1 MAIVCSNASK
11 TEFQKWAKELHSIA
25 ECDPNNKRNVKALA
39 RLLTK
44 FSEIQIPFYELDRFC
59 GELLKEA
66 TEVEGFFAPAHVS
79 EDCQRVMLFQVKDC
93 FHIPGSLQRDLVMS
107 VVIQHEEGKA
117 YFEVLTNT
125 EKLWYSNYHSA
136 LKKFHAEQEQCKDTE
151 VVSDE
156 SKKGE

>member
-11 TEFQKWAKELHSIA
+11 TEFQKWAKELQSIA
-25 ECDPNNKRNVKALA
+25 ECDPNTKRNVKALA

-44 FSEIQIPFYELDRFC
+44 FSEIQIPFQELDRFC

-66 TEVEGFFAPAHVS
+66 TEVEGIFAPAHVT
-79 EDCQRVMLFQVKDC
+79 EDIQRVMLFQVKDC
-93 FHIPGSLQRDLVMS
+93 YHISGSLQRDLVMS

-136 LKKFHAEQEQCKDTE
+136 LKKFQEEQDRVKDE

-156 SKKGE
+156 SRKAD

>member
-11 TEFQKWAKELHSIA
+11 TEFQKLAKELQSIA
-25 ECDPNNKRNVKALA
+25 ECDPNTKRNVKALA

-44 FSEIQIPFYELDRFC
+44 FSEIQIPFQELDRFC

-66 TEVEGFFAPAHVS
+66 TEVEGIVAPAHVT
-79 EDCQRVMLFQVKDC
+79 EDIQRVMLFQVKDC
-93 FHIPGSLQRDLVMS
+93 YHISGSLQRDLVMS

-125 EKLWYSNYHSA
+125 EKLWYSNYNSA
-136 LKKFHAEQEQCKDTE
+136 LKKFQEEQDRVKDKG
-151 VVSDE
+151 VSDE
-156 SKKGE
+156 SRKAE

>member
-11 TEFQKWAKELHSIA
+11 TEFQKWAKELQSIA
-25 ECDPNNKRNVKALA
+25 ECDPNTKRNVKALA

-44 FSEIQIPFYELDRFC
+44 FSEIQIPFQELDRFC

-66 TEVEGFFAPAHVS
+66 TEVEGIFAPAHVT
-79 EDCQRVMLFQVKDC
+79 EDIQRVMLFQVKDC
-93 FHIPGSLQRDLVMS
+93 YHISGSLQRDLVMS

-136 LKKFHAEQEQCKDTE
+136 LKKFQEEQDRVKDE

-156 SKKGE
+156 ARKAE

>member
-11 TEFQKWAKELHSIA
+11 TEFQKWAKELQSIA
-25 ECDPNNKRNVKALA
+25 ECDPNTKRNVKALA

-44 FSEIQIPFYELDRFC
+44 FSEIQIPFQELDRFC

-66 TEVEGFFAPAHVS
+66 TEVEGIFAPAHVT
-79 EDCQRVMLFQVKDC
+79 EDIQRVMLFQVKDC
-93 FHIPGSLQRDLVMS
+93 YHISGSLQRDLVMS

-136 LKKFHAEQEQCKDTE
+136 LKKFQEEQDRVKDE

-156 SKKGE
+156 SRKAE

>member
-11 TEFQKWAKELHSIA
+11 TEFQKWAKELLSIA
-25 ECDPNNKRNVKALA
+25 ECYPNTKRNVKALA
-39 RLLTK
+39 CLLTK
-44 FSEIQIPFYELDRFC
+44 FSEIQIPFQELDRFC

-66 TEVEGFFAPAHVS
+66 TEVDGIFAPVS
-79 EDCQRVMLFQVKDC
+79 ENCQRIMLFQVKDC
-93 FHIPGSLQRDLVMS
+93 FPIPGSLQRDLVMS

-117 YFEVLTNT
+117 YFEVRTNT
-125 EKLWYSNYHSA
+125 ETLWYSNYHSA

>member
-11 TEFQKWAKELHSIA
+11 TELQKWAKELHSIA
-25 ECDPNNKRNVKALA
+25 ECNPNTKRNVKALA
-39 RLLTK
+39 CLLTK

-66 TEVEGFFAPAHVS
+66 TEVEEFFAPAHDT
-79 EDCQRVMLFQVKDC
+79 ENLQRVMLFQVRDC
-93 FHIPGSLQRDLVMS
+93 YHISGSLQRDLVMS

-136 LKKFHAEQEQCKDTE
+136 LKKFQLEQEQFKDTE

>member
-11 TEFQKWAKELHSIA
+11 TEFQKWAKELQSIA
-25 ECDPNNKRNVKALA
+25 ECDPPTKRNVKALA

-44 FSEIQIPFYELDRFC
+44 FSEIQIPFQELDRFC

-66 TEVEGFFAPAHVS
+66 TEVEGIFAPAHVT
-79 EDCQRVMLFQVKDC
+79 EDIQRVMLFQVKDC
-93 FHIPGSLQRDLVMS
+93 YHISGSLQRDLVMS

-136 LKKFHAEQEQCKDTE
+136 LKKFQEEQDRVKDE

-156 SKKGE
+156 SRKAD

>member
-44 FSEIQIPFYELDRFC
+44 FSEMEIPFCELDNFC
-59 GELLKEA
+59 LKLLKEA
-66 TEVEGFFAPAHVS
+66 TEVEGIVAPAHLADDV
-79 EDCQRVMLFQVKDC
+79 QRTLLFQVKDC

-136 LKKFHAEQEQCKDTE
+136 LKKFQEEQDRVKDE